1 MKPNVIFVGKMA
13 SGKSHA
19 AKFLIE
25 KYGYTHLSLADP
37 IKKIETLFEK
47 ASNGEFKDSD
57 FSDKLWYEL
66 GEGEIINNNEF
77 WKFVQLLR
85 EQLPQI
91 PLETPKPRQ
100 RLQFIGTELGR
111 KQIDPEIWIKIAIR
125 KAKRNLNTHYVCDDV
140 RFLNEFDHFTNN
152 GFKGLKLLVSPET
165 QIERLQVLYN
175 MSLEE
180 IKTALSHD
188 SELEVD
194 YIITSP
200 ENYINADQSL
210 VKMYKEIEQKLGLN
224 Q

>member
-1 MKPNVIFVGKMA
+1 LKPNVIFVGKMA
-13 SGKSHA
+13 SGKTHA
-19 AKFLIE
+19 ARFLME

-37 IKKIETLFEK
+37 IKAIEKHFEE
-47 ASNGEFKDSD
+47 SDENCEND
-57 FSDKLWYEL
+57 FSDKLWHDL
-66 GEGEIINNNEF
+66 GAGKIIDNEQF
-77 WKFVQLLR
+77 WKFYNLLK
-85 EQLPQI
+85 EHLPQI
-91 PLETPKPRQ
+91 PLEIPKPRQ

-111 KQIDPEIWIKIAIR
+111 KQIDSEIWIKIAIQ
-125 KAKRNLNTHYVCDDV
+125 KAKQNPNIHYVCDDV

-210 VKMYKEIEQKLGLN
+210 IKMYKEIEQKLGLN
-224 Q
+224 